1 MAYTPD
7 PTDSSQP
14 VASVKA
20 STAAAEFRA
29 LKAYIAGLAG
39 LTPITALPALTV
51 QQLNGGPLAGFRNRI
66 INGGMII
73 DQRYAATA
81 YNLTSAATYHL
92 DRWAVFANATP
103 SGTLTAQRVSGDAAA
118 PRAMRLAKTAGTYNN
133 TLFVAQTIESFNCA
147 SLSGKQVVLSFRARV
162 GSSWTGAV
170 TPQVPQIRTGT
181 GVDEGSSGGING
193 TWAGYSNNTVTAIS
207 APALSTTFQTY
218 SYGATLPATV
228 AELLVLIG
236 VNTTAAAGS
245 ANDYFEFTDVQ
256 LEVGTVATPF
266 EHRFFST
273 ELALCQRYYFK
284 SYNQDSPP
292 ASITNAGS
300 VYGITNA
307 SGWAYIS
314 LALPVSMRATPSGTL
329 YNALTGATGTWQDG
343 GGTARAVSLLN
354 SGMSIATIQCT
365 TAAIN
370 SLLGGHLILGAEL

>member
-29 LKAYIAGLAG
+29 LKAYIAALAG
-39 LTPITALPALTV
+39 LTPITAISALTV

-66 INGGMII
+66 INGGMTI

-81 YNLTSAATYHL
+81 YNLTSAATYHV

-103 SGTLTAQRVSGDAAA
+103 SGTLTAQRVSGDAAS
-118 PRAMRLAKTAGTYNN
+118 PRALRFAKTAGTYNN
-133 TLFVAQTIESFNCA
+133 ALYAAQVIESFNCYTFT
-147 SLSGKQVVLSFRARV
+147 GKTVTLSFRARV
-162 GSSWTGAV
+162 GSSWSGAN
-170 TPQVPQIRTGT
+170 TPVVALRTGT
-181 GVDEGSSGGING
+181 TADEGLSGGLSGAWTGYINRSL
-193 TWAGYSNNTVTAIS
+193 TTVA
-207 APALSTTFQTY
+207 APALSTAFQTY
-218 SYGATLPATV
+218 TYTADLTGTT
-228 AELLVLIG
+228 AEVLALIG
-236 VNTTAAAGS
+236 CTTTAAAGS